1 MPKTPDPE
9 KTIVGEILIQDLI
22 TQFPD
27 LIEVLLIEYGFYCV
41 NCFLSHI
48 ETLEEGAAVH
58 GIEGEEFQEML
69 QHLRDVASGKETPMQ
84 TSIAKS
90 ADSKLTSS

>member
-1 MPKTPDPE
+1 MSKSPDPE
-9 KTIVGEILIQDLI
+9 KVIVGNILIQDLI

-69 QHLRDVASGKETPMQ
+69 RHLRDVASGKEKALESAIEQKEVTE
-84 TSIAKS
+84 AK
-90 ADSKLTSS
+90 